1 MPMTDDKT
9 IFDPEVVIPNT
20 KRFFRFVFSL
30 LKRRKKLVIT
40 IIVVILVILAFR
52 IFLTRRYSPSTP
64 KPKVVAV
71 SVDKG
76 FDFPALNNLGKPSG
90 TKIRLKIA
98 QVEKSNQV
106 IVKDQTFTA
115 KNNKLFLIV
124 NVELKNDAT
133 TPLNLLPGDLIRLT
147 YNNDENNKYAPDLHN
162 NLVLISAI
170 STKLDRVGFVIPE
183 GARNF
188 KLLIGELEG
197 KKESVAVEFSS

>member
-1 MPMTDDKT
+1 MTDDKT

-20 KRFFRFVFSL
+20 KKFFNWIL
-30 LKRRKKLVIT
+30 GILKRRKKLIIILAVI
-40 IIVVILVILAFR
+40 ILVLIAFR
-52 IFLTRRYSPSTP
+52 VFLAKRYSPSTS

-76 FDFPALNNLGKPSG
+76 FDFPALNNQGKPAGS
-90 TKIRLKIA
+90 KIKLKIA
-98 QVEKSNQV
+98 QVEKTNQV

-124 NVELKNDAT
+124 NLELKNDAT
-133 TPLNLLPGDLIRLT
+133 TSLNLLPGDLIRLT
-147 YNNDENNKYAPDLHN
+147 YNNDDNNKYAPDLHN

-170 STKLDRVGFVIPE
+170 STKLDRVGFVIPDN
-183 GARNF
+183 ARNF

-197 KKESVAVEFSS
+197 KKESIAVEFSS

>member
-1 MPMTDDKT
+1 MTDDKT

-20 KRFFRFVFSL
+20 KRFFSWILSL
-30 LKRRKKLVIT
+30 LKRRKKLII
-40 IIVVILVILAFR
+40 IIVLIILVLVAFR
-52 IFLTRRYSPSTP
+52 FLLARRYSPSTP

-71 SVDKG
+71 SVDKS
-76 FDFPALNNLGKPSG
+76 FDFPALNNQGKPAGS
-90 TKIRLKIA
+90 KIKLKIA
-98 QVEKSNQV
+98 QVEKTNQV

-124 NVELKNDAT
+124 NLEMKNDAT

-147 YNNDENNKYAPDLHN
+147 YNNDDNNKYAPDLHN
-162 NLVLISAI
+162 NLVLVSAI
-170 STKLDRVGFVIPE
+170 STKLDRVGFVIPDN
-183 GARNF
+183 ARNF

>member
-1 MPMTDDKT
+1 MTDDKT

-30 LKRRKKLVIT
+30 LKRRKKLII
-40 IIVVILVILAFR
+40 IIVLIILALAAFR
-52 IFLTRRYSPSTP
+52 FLLARRYSPSTP

-71 SVDKG
+71 SVDKS
-76 FDFPALNNLGKPSG
+76 FEFPALSNQGKPTG
-90 TKIRLKIA
+90 NKIRLKIA
-98 QVEKSNQV
+98 QVEKTNQV

-124 NVELKNDAT
+124 NLEMKNDAT
-133 TPLNLLPGDLIRLT
+133 APLNLLPGDLIRLT
-147 YNNDENNKYAPDLHN
+147 YNNDDNNKYAPDLHN

-170 STKLDRVGFVIPE
+170 STKLDRVGFVIPD
-183 GARNF
+183 GARNL

-197 KKESVAVEFSS
+197 KKESIAVEFSS

>member
-1 MPMTDDKT
+1 MTDDKT

-20 KRFFRFVFSL
+20 KKFFSWIL
-30 LKRRKKLVIT
+30 DILKRRKKLIIILTVI
-40 IIVVILVILAFR
+40 ILALISFR
-52 IFLTRRYSPSTP
+52 IFLAKRYSPSIP

-76 FDFPALNNLGKPSG
+76 YDFPALNNQGKPTGS
-90 TKIRLKIA
+90 KIKLKIA
-98 QVEKSNQV
+98 QVEKTNQV

-124 NVELKNDAT
+124 NLELKNDAT

-147 YNNDENNKYAPDLHN
+147 YNNDDNNKYAPDLHN

-170 STKLDRVGFVIPE
+170 STKLDRVGFVIPDN
-183 GARNF
+183 ARNF